1 MYKMSKKSDC
11 ALVAVFLLSLNNN
24 CLIPGMDWTELDLV
38 FGTWEMDEETTS
50 KEFH

>member
-38 FGTWEMDEETTS
+38 FGTWEMDS
-50 KEFH
+50 KSTIFE